1 MTSRKFTWPYWRM
14 RLRAYLFRATTRW
27 AWLRRRLKDVK
38 EPLNMLP
45 EHEKLLKTME
55 FLCGSCTSALGKP
68 YKVPLGDCNIT
79 PLETPNGLVKT
90 ALITC
95 PTCNCISYQGRIFDF
110 STGQFSRY

>member
-1 MTSRKFTWPYWRM
+1 M
-14 RLRAYLFRATTRW
+14 RARAYLFRVATRW
-27 AWLRRRLKDVK
+27 AWLRRQLKDVK
-38 EPLNMLP
+38 EPLDMLP
-45 EHEKLLKTME
+45 EHKNLLTTVE

-95 PTCNCISYQGRIFDF
+95 PTCNGVSYEGKIFDF
-110 STGQFSRY
+110 SRKRFRC